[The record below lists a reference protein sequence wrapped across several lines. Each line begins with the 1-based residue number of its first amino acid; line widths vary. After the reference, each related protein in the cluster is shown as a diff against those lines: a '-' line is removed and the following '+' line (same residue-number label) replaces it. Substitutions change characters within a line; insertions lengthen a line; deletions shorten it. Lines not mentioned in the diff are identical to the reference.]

1 MSIKHVE
8 SVIDLIGN
16 TPLVKLRRMVEP
28 GMADI
33 YAKIEYLNPGNSI
46 KDRMAVSMID
56 AAERDGRLKPGG
68 TIIEATSGNTGMGLA
83 VAAAVRGYRCIFT
96 LPDKMAKE
104 KIDALKALGAEVI
117 VTPTKVPHDAPE
129 SYTGVAKRL
138 AKERPNSFY
147 IDQYSNMANPEAHY
161 RTTGPEIWRDTDG
174 QLDALVAGIG
184 TGGTVSGAG
193 KYLKEQAAAAG
204 REVLVC
210 CPDPHGSIY
219 EDVFKKRPVR
229 EPGVYAVEGIGHDFM
244 VDTLDMSV
252 IDEIVPVSD
261 KDSFVLTR
269 RLARE
274 EGIFGGGSSG
284 TAMYGA
290 LHVARRLGPGKT
302 VVVIIPDSGSRY
314 ISKVYDDEW
323 MRDNGYLDRDD
334 RMGTVRDLL
343 RFRPHKVE
351 MADEKDP
358 VSRVIDRMMELGI
371 SQMPVAAGANG
382 AANGFRMIHE
392 VDLLQNLLKGKCQAS
407 DPVSRFAAPLQGVV
421 KPDDSLAR
429 VNDILDHDEVAV
441 VVDGPQIVGIISKI
455 DVIRFLASRS

>member
-1 MSIKHVE
+1 MPIKYYE
-8 SVIDLIGN
+8 SVLDLIGN
-16 TPLVKLRRMVEP
+16 TPLVKLRRLVEP
-28 GMADI
+28 GMADV
-33 YAKIEYLNPGNSI
+33 YAKIEYLNPGNSV

-174 QLDALVAGIG
+174 QIDALVSGIG

-193 KYLKEQAAAAG
+193 KYLKEKAAEAG
-204 REVLVC
+204 REILIS
-210 CPDPHGSIY
+210 CPDPIGSIY
-219 EDVFKKRPVR
+219 EDVFHKRPVR
-229 EPGVYAVEGIGHDFM
+229 EPGIYAVEGIGHDFM

-252 IDEIVPVSD
+252 IDEILPVSD
-261 KDSFVLTR
+261 KDSFMMTR

-274 EGIFGGGSSG
+274 EGMFAGGSCG
-284 TAMYGA
+284 TAAYGA
-290 LHVARRLGPGKT
+290 LHVARRLGPGKV

-314 ISKVYDDEW
+314 ISKLYDDEW

-343 RFRPHKVE
+343 RFRPHQVE
-351 MADEKDP
+351 IADERDP
-358 VSRVIDRMMELGI
+358 ISGVIDRMSHLGI
-371 SQMPVAAGANG
+371 SQMPVAPGANG
-382 AANGFRMIHE
+382 GSRAFRMIHE
-392 VDLLQNLLKGKCQAS
+392 VDLLQNLLKGGCLPS
-407 DPVSRFAAPLQGVV
+407 DPVSRFASPLQGVV
-421 KPDDSLAR
+421 RPEDTLSR

-441 VVDGPQIVGIISKI
+441 VVDRDQIVGIISKI
-455 DVIRFLASRS
+455 DVIRYLASRS